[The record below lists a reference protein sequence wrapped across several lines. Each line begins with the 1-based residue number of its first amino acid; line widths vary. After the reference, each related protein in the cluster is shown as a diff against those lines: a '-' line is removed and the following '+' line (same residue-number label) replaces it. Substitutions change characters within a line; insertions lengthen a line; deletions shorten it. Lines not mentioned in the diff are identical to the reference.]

1 MNLTGTSPLTIQ
13 SPKTTPSPTSKNFP
27 STPISK
33 NKSIDTN
40 GNNESVT
47 VTHYSEQR
55 GVVEKISV
63 PALNI
68 FNSELAPKME
78 NSVRAVTNAQKSP
91 ELLIETDDTKN
102 NNPFLNMSGES
113 TSPITKNSTNPF
125 RDISASSTEDSTDSR
140 IVVKNSSTSFVP
152 SNPFRDAE
160 IIKSPKLGKIK
171 SPVSQRAVTPIG
183 VNNSVVEDKVTQV
196 N

>member
-1 MNLTGTSPLTIQ
+1 M
-13 SPKTTPSPTSKNFP
+13 
-27 STPISK
+27 
-33 NKSIDTN
+33 
-40 GNNESVT
+40 
-47 VTHYSEQR
+47 THYSEQR

-91 ELLIETDDTKN
+91 EIQIETDDTKN
-102 NNPFLNMSGES
+102 NNPFLNMSGDS
-113 TSPITKNSTNPF
+113 ATTSPVTKSSSTNPF

-140 IVVKNSSTSFVP
+140 TPVKNSNTPFIP

-160 IIKSPKLGKIK
+160 IMTSPKLGKIK
-171 SPVSQRAVTPIG
+171 SPISQRAVTPSG
-183 VNNSVVEDKVTQV
+183 VNNSVVEENVTQV